1 MELIITERF
10 GGVATGLSG
19 FNIARLT
26 SHPLPATLHDDEMKA
41 NSKRSEFTR
50 NLRLAGRWFAPGLGV
65 KRWYVVILG
74 GVTLLG
80 IGLAMFL
87 LDLYRTDSTNPVLLH
102 ILSYASLRFLPRFLR
117 VLIFGGLGVGLVM
130 YGIWRLNNSLLRPYI
145 RPGRPLVDE
154 LANYR
159 RRERGPRI
167 VTIGGG
173 HGLATLLRGLKAYT
187 RNLTAV
193 VTVAD
198 DGGSSGRLR
207 ESFGIL
213 PPGDIR
219 NCLAALSN
227 DEQMLTQLFQYRFS
241 GAGNLDGHSFGNLF
255 ITALAEITGSFE
267 AAISE
272 SGKVLSVSG
281 RVLPSTLH
289 NVKLV
294 ADMQLPNSVNQVR
307 VRGESRI
314 PKMAGRVQRVWLEPN
329 DAPAYPPVIKAI
341 LSADMIVVGPGSLYT
356 SLLPNLL
363 VKDLLGSIQA
373 SRAVKVYVSN
383 IATQKGE
390 TDLYSCHDHVQTL
403 EGHVGDRI
411 FDVVLCN
418 DNYEGQLLDDSQ
430 WVQADEMTLSDPRVR
445 CADLADEGY
454 SWRHDSKKLADT
466 LIEILNEYT
475 GPLDSNG

>member
-1 MELIITERF
+1 M
-10 GGVATGLSG
+10 
-19 FNIARLT
+19 N
-26 SHPLPATLHDDEMKA
+26 MK
-41 NSKRSEFTR
+41 SKRDGFASS
-50 NLRLAGRWFAPGLGV
+50 LRQLGRWFVPGLGV
-65 KRWYVVILG
+65 KRWYLVILL
-74 GVTLLG
+74 GVTMLG
-80 IGLAMFL
+80 VGMAMFL
-87 LDLYRTDSTNPVLLH
+87 LDLYRTDSTNPALLT

-117 VLIFGGLGVGLVM
+117 VVIFGVIGIGVVVLGVLQ
-130 YGIWRLNNSLLRPYI
+130 LNRSLLRPYV
-145 RPGRPLVDE
+145 RPGRPLVEE

-173 HGLATLLRGLKAYT
+173 HGLSTLLRGLKAYT

-267 AAISE
+267 GAIAE

-289 NVKLV
+289 NVRLV
-294 ADMQLPNSVNQVR
+294 ADMQLPNSLNQVR

-314 PKMAGRVQRVWLEPN
+314 PQMAGRVRHVWLEPN
-329 DAPAYPPVIKAI
+329 DAPAYPPVVKAI
-341 LSADMIVVGPGSLYT
+341 LNADMIVVGPGSLYT

-363 VKDLLGSIQA
+363 VQDLLGAIQA

-390 TDLYSCHDHVQTL
+390 TDLYSCYDHVRVL
-403 EGHVGDRI
+403 EEHVGDRL

-418 DNYEGQLLDDSQ
+418 NNYEGQLLDDSQ
-430 WVQADEMTLSDPRVR
+430 WALVDEKTLADSRVR
-445 CADLADEGY
+445 CADLTDGSY
-454 SWRHDSKKLADT
+454 PWRHDSKKLAET
-466 LIEILNEYT
+466 LITVLAEYT
-475 GPLDSNG
+475 GPLD

>member
-1 MELIITERF
+1 MINENYRRNIN
-10 GGVATGLSG
+10 GVIKNIRGL
-19 FNIARLT
+19 
-26 SHPLPATLHDDEMKA
+26 
-41 NSKRSEFTR
+41 
-50 NLRLAGRWFAPGLGV
+50 GRWFAPGLGV
-65 KRWYVVILG
+65 KRWFLLVLLG
-74 GVTLLG
+74 ITLLG
-80 IGLAMFL
+80 VGLAIFL
-87 LDLYRTDSTNPVLLH
+87 LDLYRTDSTNPILLTL
-102 ILSYASLRFLPRFLR
+102 LSYASLRFLPRGLR
-117 VLIFGGLGVGLVM
+117 VVIFAGLGIGLAA
-130 YGIWRLNNSLLRPYI
+130 YGIWQLNRSLLRPYI
-145 RPGRPLVDE
+145 RPGRAVVED
-154 LANYR
+154 LANFR

-227 DEQMLTQLFQYRFS
+227 DEQMITQLFQYRFS

-267 AAISE
+267 SAIAE
-272 SGKVLSVSG
+272 SGKVLSVGG

-294 ADMQLPNSVNQVR
+294 ADMQLPHSLNQVR
-307 VRGESRI
+307 VEGESRI
-314 PKMAGRVQRVWLEPN
+314 PQMRGRVQRVWLEPN
-329 DAPAYPPVIKAI
+329 DASAYPPVIRA
-341 LSADMIVVGPGSLYT
+341 LLNADMIVVGPGSLYT

-363 VKDLLGSIQA
+363 VHDLLGAIRA
-373 SRAVKVYVSN
+373 SRAIKVYVSN

-390 TDLYSCHDHVQTL
+390 TDLFSCHDHVRVL
-403 EGHVGDRI
+403 EEHVGERL

-418 DNYEGQLLDDSQ
+418 DNYSGQLLDDSQ
-430 WVQADEMTLSDPRVR
+430 WVQVDEKSLADGRVR
-445 CADLADEGY
+445 CADLADAAY
-454 SWRHDSKKLADT
+454 PWRHDSKKLAET
-466 LIEILNEYT
+466 LMTILAEHT
-475 GPLDSNG
+475 GPLE

>member
-1 MELIITERF
+1 M
-10 GGVATGLSG
+10 
-19 FNIARLT
+19 
-26 SHPLPATLHDDEMKA
+26 
-41 NSKRSEFTR
+41 SKRDDFTK
-50 NLRLAGRWFAPGLGV
+50 NLRLIGRWFAPGLGV
-65 KRWYVVILG
+65 KRWYFVILA

-80 IGLAMFL
+80 VGLAMFL
-87 LDLYRTDSTNPVLLH
+87 LDLYRTDSTNPLLLE
-102 ILSYASLRFLPRFLR
+102 ILSYASLRFLPRVLR
-117 VLIFGGLGVGLVM
+117 ALIFGGLGVGLVV
-130 YGIWRLNNSLLRPYI
+130 YGIWRLNNSLLRPYV

-167 VTIGGG
+167 VAIGGG
-173 HGLATLLRGLKAYT
+173 HGLANLLRGLKLYT

-267 AAISE
+267 GAIAE

-294 ADMQLPNSVNQVR
+294 ADMQLPNSLNQVR
-307 VRGESRI
+307 VEGESRI
-314 PKMAGRVQRVWLEPN
+314 PQMAGKVQHVWLEPN

-341 LSADMIVVGPGSLYT
+341 LNADMIVVGPGSLYT

-363 VKDLLGSIQA
+363 VHDLFGAIQA

-390 TDLYSCHDHVQTL
+390 TDLYSCYDHVRAL
-403 EGHVGDRI
+403 EEHVGDRL
-411 FDVVLCN
+411 FDVVLCDEN
-418 DNYEGQLLDDSQ
+418 HEGQLLDDSQ
-430 WVQADEMTLSDPRVR
+430 WVRADEKTLADSRVR
-445 CADLADEGY
+445 CADLADGNY
-454 SWRHDSKKLADT
+454 PWRHDSKKLAET
-466 LIEILNEYT
+466 LIEILDEYT
-475 GPLDSNG
+475 GPLE

>member
-1 MELIITERF
+1 MT
-10 GGVATGLSG
+10 
-19 FNIARLT
+19 
-26 SHPLPATLHDDEMKA
+26 
-41 NSKRSEFTR
+41 SKRDNFT
-50 NLRLAGRWFAPGLGV
+50 NKLRLIGRWFAPGLGV
-65 KRWYVVILG
+65 KRWYFVILL
-74 GVTLLG
+74 GVTMLG
-80 IGLAMFL
+80 VGLAIFL
-87 LDLYRTDSTNPVLLH
+87 LDLYRTDSTNPIFLM

-117 VLIFGGLGVGLVM
+117 VLIFGGLGVGVVV
-130 YGIWRLNNSLLRPYI
+130 YGISRLNNSLLRPYV
-145 RPGRPLVDE
+145 RPGHPLVDE
-154 LANYR
+154 LTNYR
-159 RRERGPRI
+159 RLERGPRI
-167 VTIGGG
+167 VAIGGG
-173 HGLATLLRGLKAYT
+173 HGLATLLRGLKVYT

-207 ESFGIL
+207 ESYGIL

-255 ITALAEITGSFE
+255 ITALADITGSFE
-267 AAISE
+267 GAVAE

-289 NVKLV
+289 DVKLV
-294 ADMQLPNSVNQVR
+294 ADMQLPNSLNQVR
-307 VRGESRI
+307 VQGESRI

-329 DAPAYPPVIKAI
+329 DAPAYPPVIKAL

-363 VKDLLGSIQA
+363 VRDLLGAIQS

-390 TDLYSCHDHVQTL
+390 TDLYSCYDHVRAL
-403 EGHVGDRI
+403 EEHIGDRL

-418 DNYEGQLLDDSQ
+418 DNHEGQLLDDSQ
-430 WVQADEMTLSDPRVR
+430 WVRADEKTLSDSRVQ
-445 CADLADEGY
+445 CADLADGSY
-454 SWRHDSKKLADT
+454 PWRHDSKKLAES
-466 LIEILNEYT
+466 LIGVLDEYT
-475 GPLDSNG
+475 GPLE

>member
-1 MELIITERF
+1 
-10 GGVATGLSG
+10 
-19 FNIARLT
+19 
-26 SHPLPATLHDDEMKA
+26 MK
-41 NSKRSEFTR
+41 SRREILKF
-50 NLRLAGRWFAPGLGV
+50 NLRQMGRWFVPGLGV
-65 KRWYVVILG
+65 KRWYLVILL
-74 GVTLLG
+74 GVTMLG
-80 IGLAMFL
+80 VGLAMFL
-87 LDLYRTDSTNPVLLH
+87 LDLYRTDSTNPILLE
-102 ILSYASLRFLPRFLR
+102 ILSFASLRFLPRFLR
-117 VLIFGGLGVGLVM
+117 VLIFGGLGIGMVV
-130 YGIWRLNNSLLRPYI
+130 YGIWRLNSSLLRPYV
-145 RPGRPLVDE
+145 RPGRPLVEE

-173 HGLATLLRGLKAYT
+173 HGLSTLLRGLKAYT

-241 GAGNLDGHSFGNLF
+241 GAGNLGGHSFGNLF

-267 AAISE
+267 GAIAE

-289 NVKLV
+289 NVRLV
-294 ADMQLPNSVNQVR
+294 ADMQLPNSLNQVR

-314 PKMAGRVQRVWLEPN
+314 PQMAGTVQRVWLEPN

-341 LSADMIVVGPGSLYT
+341 LNADMIVVGPGSLYT

-363 VKDLLGSIQA
+363 VQDLLGAIQS

-390 TDLYSCHDHVQTL
+390 TDLYSCYDHVRVL
-403 EGHVGDRI
+403 EEHVGDRL

-418 DNYEGQLLDDSQ
+418 NNHEGQLLDDAQ
-430 WVQADEMTLSDPRVR
+430 WVPVDEKTLSDARVR
-445 CADLADEGY
+445 CADLADTSY
-454 SWRHDSKKLADT
+454 PWRHDSKKLAEA
-466 LIEILNEYT
+466 LITVLAEYT
-475 GPLDSNG
+475 GPLD

>member
-1 MELIITERF
+1 MEMDK
-10 GGVATGLSG
+10 S
-19 FNIARLT
+19 
-26 SHPLPATLHDDEMKA
+26 
-41 NSKRSEFTR
+41 SKLAELVK
-50 NLRLAGRWFAPGLGV
+50 NLRLIGRWFVPGLGV
-65 KRWYVVILG
+65 KRWYLIILA
-74 GVTLLG
+74 GVTMLGVGFALL
-80 IGLAMFL
+80 L
-87 LDLYRTDSTNPVLLH
+87 LDLYRTDSTDPVLLT
-102 ILSYASLRFLPRFLR
+102 ILSYASLRFLPRALR
-117 VLIFGGLGVGLVM
+117 ALIFGGIGIGLVI
-130 YGIWRLNNSLLRPYI
+130 YGVWRLNNSLLRPYI
-145 RPGRPLVDE
+145 RPGRPLVED
-154 LANYR
+154 LADYR
-159 RRERGPRI
+159 RRARGPRI

-173 HGLATLLRGLKAYT
+173 HGLATLLRGLKAFT

-255 ITALAEITGSFE
+255 ITALAELTGSFE
-267 AAISE
+267 SAIAE

-289 NVKLV
+289 NVKLI
-294 ADMQLPNSVNQVR
+294 ADMQLPNSTNQVR
-307 VRGESRI
+307 VQGESRI
-314 PKMAGRVQRVWLEPN
+314 PQMAGRVQRVWLDPN

-341 LSADMIVVGPGSLYT
+341 LSADMIVIGPGSLYT

-363 VKDLLGSIQA
+363 VQDLLGAIQS

-390 TDLYSCHDHVQTL
+390 TDLYSCHDHVRVL
-403 EGHVGDRI
+403 EEHVGGHL

-418 DNYEGQLLDDSQ
+418 DNTGAQLNEDSQ
-430 WVQADEMTLSDPRVR
+430 WVPVDEKTLSDGRVR
-445 CADLADEGY
+445 CADLVDR
-454 SWRHDSKKLADT
+454 SHPWRHDSRKLAET
-466 LIEILNEYT
+466 LIAILAEYT
-475 GPLDSNG
+475 GPLE

>member
-1 MELIITERF
+1 MT
-10 GGVATGLSG
+10 
-19 FNIARLT
+19 
-26 SHPLPATLHDDEMKA
+26 
-41 NSKRSEFTR
+41 SKRETLAN
-50 NLRLAGRWFAPGLGV
+50 NLRLIGRWFAPGLGV
-65 KRWYVVILG
+65 KRWYLVVLL
-74 GVTLLG
+74 GVTMLG
-80 IGLAMFL
+80 VGLAMFL
-87 LDLYRTDSTNPVLLH
+87 LDLYRTDSTNPILLT

-117 VLIFGGLGVGLVM
+117 VLIFGGFGVGVVV
-130 YGIWRLNNSLLRPYI
+130 YGIWRLNNSLLRPYV
-145 RPGRPLVDE
+145 RPGHALVDE
-154 LANYR
+154 LTNYR
-159 RRERGPRI
+159 RLERGPRI

-173 HGLATLLRGLKAYT
+173 HGLATLLRGLKVYT

-207 ESFGIL
+207 ESYGIL

-255 ITALAEITGSFE
+255 ITALADITGSFE
-267 AAISE
+267 GAVAE

-289 NVKLV
+289 DVKLV
-294 ADMQLPNSVNQVR
+294 ADMQLPNSLNQVR
-307 VRGESRI
+307 VQGESRI

-363 VKDLLGSIQA
+363 VRDLLGAIQS

-390 TDLYSCHDHVQTL
+390 TDLYSCYDHVRAL
-403 EGHVGDRI
+403 EEHVGDRL

-418 DNYEGQLLDDSQ
+418 DNHAGQLLDDSQ
-430 WVQADEMTLSDPRVR
+430 WVRADKKTLSDSRVI
-445 CADLADEGY
+445 CADLTDASY
-454 SWRHDSKKLADT
+454 PWRHDSKKLAER
-466 LIEILNEYT
+466 LIAVLDEYT
-475 GPLDSNG
+475 GPLE